1 MHREAD
7 MNDEARAELLRLV
20 EWCRA
25 RILSADDEIGH
36 VEHYKQGYTA
46 AMEEVIE
53 TLLALTR
60 SAHLGL

>member
-1 MHREAD
+1 

-53 TLLALTR
+53 KAR
-60 SAHLGL
+60 GLRPPGSVG